1 MAATRFS
8 DSATPN
14 SDLTKSRP
22 KYFRFDDDD
31 FSHAFSDKN
40 KFHSIS
46 GIFESTSG
54 VCIALPGQDLH
65 FFAPAFL
72 AVCVRYVD
80 NAGQNKAKR
89 ASRGL

>member
-31 FSHAFSDKN
+31 FTHVFSDKN
-40 KFHSIS
+40 EFHSIS

-54 VCIALPGQDLH
+54 VSIVLPGQDLH
-65 FFAPAFL
+65 FFAPDVL
-72 AVCVRYVD
+72 TECIS
-80 NAGQNKAKR
+80 
-89 ASRGL
+89 SRLCAIHRQCRPE